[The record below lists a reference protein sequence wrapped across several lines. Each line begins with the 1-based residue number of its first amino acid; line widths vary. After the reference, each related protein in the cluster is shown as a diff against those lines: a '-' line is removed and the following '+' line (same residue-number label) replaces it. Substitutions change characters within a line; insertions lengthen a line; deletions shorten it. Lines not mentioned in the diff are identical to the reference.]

1 MTRDDYKDIAKIVL
15 FSAMGVFAVVGVEDL
30 IRVLINA

>member
-1 MTRDDYKDIAKIVL
+1 MNREDYKDIAKIAF

-30 IRVLINA
+30 IRFLVTA